1 MNRSIGYFWET
12 FKTILVRFQSFIFS
26 IIVFFPQG
34 VRGNPMMLEISI
46 QISVVFSFNRYSYI
60 ILDETI
66 LGVHASRQVLQN
78 HLSIVLRN
86 QFYLWFDKN
95 ILRA

>member
-26 IIVFFPQG
+26 IIGFFPQG

-46 QISVVFSFNRYSYI
+46 QISVVFSFNYLCS
-60 ILDETI
+60 ILLYNT
-66 LGVHASRQVLQN
+66 R
-78 HLSIVLRN
+78 
-86 QFYLWFDKN
+86 
-95 ILRA
+95 